1 MENLFVEYLLGS
13 RGISLSDFPFPHPL
27 SLMLFPLS
35 QCTGR
40 TITPVVIIHFCS
52 CVKHLTRSA
61 SPPPL
66 SKEYK
71 LATGEPFWKP
81 DKSEDSPLP
90 PPPSTFSQN
99 LLRLKRVVGIWGGR
113 CIGGASPRIYQAH
126 MTYG

>member
-52 CVKHLTRSA
+52 CVKHLTRNA
-61 SPPPL
+61 SPPLFLRSINWQPANRFGNLIKARTLPFPL
-66 SKEYK
+66 
-71 LATGEPFWKP
+71 LPQPF
-81 DKSEDSPLP
+81 L
-90 PPPSTFSQN
+90 
-99 LLRLKRVVGIWGGR
+99 
-113 CIGGASPRIYQAH
+113 RIYFA
-126 MTYG
+126 